1 MLKSRQLLLLGL
13 VFFLSFLVI
22 FLPASSI
29 RLVTNAIPAI
39 DFSTTEG
46 SIWNGNGRL
55 RISKLYVGLLR
66 WSVDPVQL
74 VFGKLAFEWVLEDQ
88 SHTFGGS
95 ATIRLGGM
103 AFSFDGLIEAETINR
118 VLAAYNMNL
127 NGTLHLRSVK
137 ATINKSEDQI
147 RIQGDMRWDG
157 GTVQY
162 RMSNQRFQTELPALL
177 GELQMVEGVPSMTVR
192 SETDNTPLIRAR
204 LDNDGWVHIGIT
216 KRFTRLIGQPWQGN
230 EPDPAI
236 VMEVSEKLL

>member
-55 RISKLYVGLLR
+55 RVSKLYVGLLR

-137 ATINKSEDQI
+137 ATINKSEGRI

-192 SETDNTPLIRAR
+192 SETDNTPLLRAR

-216 KRFTRLIGQPWQGN
+216 KRFTHLIGQPWQGN

>member
-1 MLKSRQLLLLGL
+1 MLKSRQLLFLGL

-55 RISKLYVGLLR
+55 RVSKLYVGLLR

-137 ATINKSEDQI
+137 ATINKSEGQI
-147 RIQGDMRWDG
+147 QIQGDMRWDG

-192 SETDNTPLIRAR
+192 SETDNTPLLRAR

>member
-46 SIWNGNGRL
+46 SIWNGNGRM

-137 ATINKSEDQI
+137 ATINKSEGQI
-147 RIQGDMRWDG
+147 RIRGDMRWDG

-192 SETDNTPLIRAR
+192 SETDNTPLLRAR

>member
-1 MLKSRQLLLLGL
+1 MLKSRQLLFLGF

-22 FLPASSI
+22 FLPAGSM
-29 RLVTNAIPAI
+29 RLVTNAIPAT
-39 DFSTTEG
+39 DFSTTDG
-46 SIWNGNGRL
+46 SIWNGSGRL
-55 RISKLYVGLLR
+55 RVSKLYAGLLS

-74 VFGKLAFEWVLEDQ
+74 VFGKLAIDWVLEDQ
-88 SHTFGGS
+88 THTFRGA

-103 AFSFDGLIEAETINR
+103 ALSFDGLIEAETINR
-118 VLAAYNMNL
+118 VLAPYNMNL

-162 RMSNQRFQTELPALL
+162 RMSNQRFQRELPALL
-177 GELQMVEGVPSMTVR
+177 GELQTVEGIPSMTVR
-192 SETDNTPLIRAR
+192 SETDDTPLLRAR

-216 KRFTRLIGQPWQGN
+216 KRFTHLIGQPWQGN

>member
-46 SIWNGNGRL
+46 SIWNGNGRM

-103 AFSFDGLIEAETINR
+103 AFSFDGLIKAETINR

-192 SETDNTPLIRAR
+192 SETDNTPLLRAR

>member
-55 RISKLYVGLLR
+55 RVSKLYVGLLR

-127 NGTLHLRSVK
+127 NGTLHLSSVK
-137 ATINKSEDQI
+137 ATINKSEGQI

-177 GELQMVEGVPSMTVR
+177 GELQMVEGVP
-192 SETDNTPLIRAR
+192 
-204 LDNDGWVHIGIT
+204 
-216 KRFTRLIGQPWQGN
+216 
-230 EPDPAI
+230 
-236 VMEVSEKLL
+236 

>member
-46 SIWNGNGRL
+46 SIWNGNGRM

-118 VLAAYNMNL
+118 VLAPYNMNL
-127 NGTLHLRSVK
+127 NGALHLRSIK
-137 ATINKSEDQI
+137 ATINKSEGPI
-147 RIQGDMRWDG
+147 RIQGHMRWDG

-192 SETDNTPLIRAR
+192 SETDNTPLLRAR

-216 KRFTRLIGQPWQGN
+216 KRFTHLIGQPWQGN

>member
-55 RISKLYVGLLR
+55 RVSKLYVGLLT

-137 ATINKSEDQI
+137 ATINKSEGQI
-147 RIQGDMRWDG
+147 QIQGDMRWDG

-192 SETDNTPLIRAR
+192 SETDNTPLLRAR

>member
-1 MLKSRQLLLLGL
+1 MLKSRQLLFLGL

-55 RISKLYVGLLR
+55 RVSKLYVGLLR

-74 VFGKLAFEWVLEDQ
+74 VFGKLAIEWVLEDQ
-88 SHTFGGS
+88 THTFGGA
-95 ATIRLGGM
+95 ATIRLGSM
-103 AFSFDGLIEAETINR
+103 AFSFDGLIEAATINR
-118 VLAAYNMNL
+118 VLAPYNMNL
-127 NGTLHLRSVK
+127 NGALHLRSIK
-137 ATINKSEDQI
+137 ATINKREGPI
-147 RIQGDMRWDG
+147 RILGHMRWDG

-162 RMSNQRFQTELPALL
+162 HMSNQRFQRELPALL
-177 GELQMVEGVPSMTVR
+177 GELQMVEGIPSMTVR
-192 SETDNTPLIRAR
+192 SETDDTPLIRAR
-204 LDNDGWVHIGIT
+204 LDDDGWVHIGIT
-216 KRFTRLIGQPWQGN
+216 KRFTRLIGQPWQGS

>member
-55 RISKLYVGLLR
+55 RVSKLYVGLLR

-137 ATINKSEDQI
+137 ATINKSEGQI
-147 RIQGDMRWDG
+147 QIQGDMRWDG

-192 SETDNTPLIRAR
+192 SETDNTPLLRAR

-216 KRFTRLIGQPWQGN
+216 KRFTRLIGQPWQGS

>member
-55 RISKLYVGLLR
+55 RVSKLYVGLLR

-137 ATINKSEDQI
+137 ATINKSEGQI
-147 RIQGDMRWDG
+147 QIQGDMRWDG

-192 SETDNTPLIRAR
+192 SETDNTPLLRAR

>member
-1 MLKSRQLLLLGL
+1 LLLGL

-66 WSVDPVQL
+66 WAVNPVQL

-137 ATINKSEDQI
+137 ATINKSEGQI

>member
-1 MLKSRQLLLLGL
+1 MLKSRQLLFLGL

-29 RLVTNAIPAI
+29 RFVTNAIPAI

-46 SIWNGNGRL
+46 SIWNGSGRL
-55 RISKLYVGLLR
+55 RVTKLYAGALR

-74 VFGKLAFEWVLEDQ
+74 VFGKLAIEWVLEDQ
-88 SHTFGGS
+88 THTFGGA
-95 ATIRLGGM
+95 ATIRLGSM
-103 AFSFDGLIEAETINR
+103 AFSFDGLIEAATINR
-118 VLAAYNMNL
+118 VLAPYNMNL
-127 NGTLHLRSVK
+127 NGALHLRSIK
-137 ATINKSEDQI
+137 ATINKSEGPI
-147 RIQGDMRWDG
+147 RIQGHMRWDG

-162 RMSNQRFQTELPALL
+162 HMSNQRFQRELPALL
-177 GELQMVEGVPSMTVR
+177 GELQMVEGIPSMTVR
-192 SETDNTPLIRAR
+192 SETDDTPLLRAR

-216 KRFTRLIGQPWQGN
+216 KRFTRLIGQPWQGS

>member
-1 MLKSRQLLLLGL
+1 
-13 VFFLSFLVI
+13 
-22 FLPASSI
+22 
-29 RLVTNAIPAI
+29 
-39 DFSTTEG
+39 
-46 SIWNGNGRL
+46 
-55 RISKLYVGLLR
+55 
-66 WSVDPVQL
+66 
-74 VFGKLAFEWVLEDQ
+74 
-88 SHTFGGS
+88 
-95 ATIRLGGM
+95 M

-137 ATINKSEDQI
+137 ATINKSEGQI

-162 RMSNQRFQTELPALL
+162 RMSNQRFQRELPALL
-177 GELQMVEGVPSMTVR
+177 GELQMVGGVPSMTVR
-192 SETDNTPLIRAR
+192 SETDDTPLIRAR
-204 LDNDGWVHIGIT
+204 LDNDGWIHIGIT

>member
-29 RLVTNAIPAI
+29 RLVTNTIPAI

-46 SIWNGNGRL
+46 SIWNGSGRL
-55 RISKLYVGLLR
+55 RVREQYAGLLR
-66 WSVDPVQL
+66 WSVHPVQL
-74 VFGKLAFEWVLEDQ
+74 VFGKLAIEWVLEEQ
-88 SHTFGGS
+88 THTFGGS
-95 ATIRLGGM
+95 ATIRLGRM
-103 AFSFDGLIEAETINR
+103 AFSFDGLIEAGTINR
-118 VLAAYNMNL
+118 ILAPYNMNL
-127 NGTLHLRSVK
+127 NGALHLRSIK
-137 ATINKSEDQI
+137 ATINKSGGQI

-157 GTVQY
+157 GTVLY
-162 RMSNQRFQTELPALL
+162 RMSNQRFRRELPALL
-177 GELQMVEGVPSMTVR
+177 GKLQMVEGVPSLTVR
-192 SETDNTPLIRAR
+192 SETEDTPLLRIR

>member
-46 SIWNGNGRL
+46 SIWNGNGRM

-137 ATINKSEDQI
+137 ATINKSEGQI
-147 RIQGDMRWDG
+147 RIRGDMRWDG

>member
-137 ATINKSEDQI
+137 ATINKSEGQI
-147 RIQGDMRWDG
+147 RIRGDMRWDG

-192 SETDNTPLIRAR
+192 SETDNTPLLRAR

>member
-55 RISKLYVGLLR
+55 RVSKLYVGLLR

-137 ATINKSEDQI
+137 ATIKKSEGQI

-192 SETDNTPLIRAR
+192 SETDNTPLLRAR